1 MSVTEQLVK
10 PSSTLKEAAARIV
23 NECLQVK
30 TDEQVTIFTFDH
42 TLGYAKDLALEVEN
56 ANGVSVT
63 IVQTN
68 DFYWSLL
75 KDVAESQFA
84 RRQKGLLALID
95 QTDAIIG
102 LGGPKDPSHF
112 ATVPSERIAKFI
124 QGFREMQDKTVE
136 RKIRT
141 INLLVGFV
149 TEERAKT
156 YGFDFNRWTRVVNDS
171 LNVDHAEI
179 SRVAGRLAP
188 MIEKGTNARITSPS
202 GTDLRFNFK
211 GRPAHVHDGILD
223 KSDLER
229 GTLAETLPAGAIENA
244 PDEDSAN
251 GTLVYDLPNAL
262 QGKMLRGL
270 RFEFKNGRVV
280 KYSAEQNQEVF
291 GTGFDT
297 ATGDKDRFA
306 NVVIGLNP
314 RAEHIGIFTDRIV
327 KGAVSVSIGNN
338 SGIGGDN
345 KDVFGYQGSMAKAT
359 LEIDGKRLV
368 QDGRLIV

>member
-1 MSVTEQLVK
+1 MATEQLVRTQ
-10 PSSTLKEAAARIV
+10 STANVAAARIV
-23 NECLQVK
+23 NECLQLK
-30 TDEQVTIFTFDH
+30 TDEQVTLFTFDH
-42 TLGYAKDLALEVEN
+42 TLDYAKDLALEVEK

-63 IVQTN
+63 IIQTN

-75 KDVAESQFA
+75 KEVPESQLT

-95 QTDAIIG
+95 QTDAIIA
-102 LGGPKDPSHF
+102 LGGPKDPSQF
-112 ATVPSERIAKFI
+112 TTVPGERIAKFV
-124 QGFREMQDKTVE
+124 QGFQEMQDKTVE
-136 RKIRT
+136 KKIRT

-156 YGFDFNRWTRVVNDS
+156 YGFDFDRWTRVVNDS
-171 LNVDHAEI
+171 LNVDHFEI
-179 SRVAGRLAP
+179 GRIAGRLAP
-188 MIEKGTNARITSPS
+188 IIEKGTDARITSPS
-202 GTDLRFNFK
+202 GTDLRFKFK
-211 GRPAHVHDGILD
+211 GRPVHVHDGILD

-262 QGKMLRGL
+262 SGKMLKSL

-291 GTGFDT
+291 GSQYDT
-297 ATGDKDRFA
+297 AIGDKDRFA
-306 NVVIGLNP
+306 NVVVGLNP

-327 KGAVSVSIGNN
+327 KGTVSVSIGVN

-345 KDVFGYQGSMAKAT
+345 KDVFGYQGSMGRAT

-368 QDGRLIV
+368 QDGRLTV

>member
-1 MSVTEQLVK
+1 MATEQLVRA
-10 PSSTLKEAAARIV
+10 PSSVKDAAARIV
-23 NECLQVK
+23 NECLQVR

-42 TLGYAKDLALEVEN
+42 TLDYAKDLALEVEKS
-56 ANGVSVT
+56 NGVSVT

-75 KDVAESQFA
+75 KDVPESQFT
-84 RRQKGLLALID
+84 RRQKGLLSLID

-112 ATVPSERIAKFI
+112 SSVPSERITKFI
-124 QGFREMQDKTVE
+124 QGFQEMQDKTVE

-141 INLLVGFV
+141 INLLIGFV

-156 YGFDFNRWTRVVNDS
+156 YGFDFDRWTRVLNDS
-171 LNVDHAEI
+171 LNVDHSEI
-179 SRVAGRLAP
+179 SKVAGRLAP
-188 MIEKGTNARITSPS
+188 MIEKGTDAKITSPS
-202 GTDLRFNFK
+202 GTDLRFKFK

-223 KSDLER
+223 KSDIDR

-244 PDEDSAN
+244 PDENSAN

-262 QGKMLRGL
+262 QGKMLKAL

-291 GTGFDT
+291 GSGYDA
-297 ATGDKDRFA
+297 ATGDKDRLA

-314 RAEHIGIFTDRIV
+314 RAEHVGIFTDRIV
-327 KGAVSVSIGNN
+327 KGTVSVSIGNN

-368 QDGRLIV
+368 QDGRLVV